1 MPSRTRGPRLGTK
14 LALLGSA
21 VLALPYFFYLQLVE
35 MERLLVQGQSHT
47 QLLTAEGIST
57 LFNGREDL
65 FRDLPVNPKDYDS
78 LHVHPIENPIRL
90 DGDVSDWGEVETRVQ
105 RFGTGEAGAQQDGS
119 FDLVLGD
126 QGGDL
131 YVHMR
136 IRDDAKV
143 YRDFRY
149 LRLDNA
155 DHVRLSFIRP
165 DGEDGRIA
173 VTLPAPAT
181 TQGDATVQPAPAPS
195 GKALGVTTAYWM
207 QEDWRFAETGA
218 PETQIKGSF
227 TAAADGIG
235 VELRMPL
242 ALLGSNRYFGLSFVD
257 VDDPASRAVR
267 DISQTLPV
275 AGKESF
281 NLVIYR
287 SPELVNIIEGLGYSG
302 ARIQVIDA
310 QQRVRADTGS
320 YRAAPPPD
328 LPLSLALGALHWFR
342 GLGSL
347 FTDTAEEAPGA
358 TAAQVID
365 AALGGDPITGRRTVD
380 GHVEVIMAAHPIISK
395 DATLGAVVVE
405 QNIEEILAFQREAFE
420 QVVLV
425 SLVSLLV
432 VFLALLAFAG
442 RLAWR
447 IRHLRREAAA
457 AIDEHGRLTKQ
468 SLDAERSAGDEIGDL
483 SRSVSNMLG
492 RLHQHTHFLEKMPRT
507 LRHEINNP
515 LNALATSIENLKNHV
530 HDDGDKYL
538 ASAKRGVLRIGA
550 IVQNLADA
558 VSLEESLAADDR
570 EVIDVGRL
578 IENYVANF
586 RATLKGREL
595 VFRGVNEPVYAAV
608 ADYRIEQM
616 LDKIIDNAVDFHHV
630 ASPIKVQLDV
640 ARGALRITVA
650 NRGPTLPKTEQN
662 QLFESMVSHRGPQ
675 SGMHFGLGLYVVRT
689 IAEHHGGSAR
699 AINLIDGSGV
709 AIMVQLPLASSK
721 PATEARSTE
730 AQGTQDAPAPRTLVQ
745 PADHATAPLAQA
757 N

>member
-1 MPSRTRGPRLGTK
+1 MPTRARGPRLGTK

-21 VLALPYFFYLQLVE
+21 MLAVPYFFYMQLAE
-35 MERLLVQGQSHT
+35 MERLLVQGQSHA

-65 FRDLPVNPKDYDS
+65 FRDLPVNPQDYDS

-90 DGDVSDWGEVETRVQ
+90 DGDVSDWGDVETRVQ
-105 RFGTGEAGAQQDGS
+105 RFGGSEAGTSGDGS

-126 QGGDL
+126 QEGDL
-131 YVHMR
+131 YVHLR
-136 IRDDAKV
+136 ILDDAKV
-143 YRDFRY
+143 YRDFGY

-155 DHVRLSFIRP
+155 DHIRLSFIRP
-165 DGEDGRIA
+165 NGEDGRVT
-173 VTLPAPAT
+173 VTLPEPAGAPA
-181 TQGDATVQPAPAPS
+181 GAAKAP
-195 GKALGVTTAYWM
+195 GVTTAYWM
-207 QEDWRFAETGA
+207 EDDWRFAETGA
-218 PETQIKGSF
+218 PETQIKGYF
-227 TAAADGIG
+227 TATPDGIE
-235 VELRMPL
+235 VELRMSL
-242 ALLGSNRYFGLSFVD
+242 DLLGSERYFGLSFVD
-257 VDDPASRAVR
+257 VDDPVSREVR
-267 DISQTLPV
+267 DIAQTLPV

-310 QQRVRADTGS
+310 EQRVRADTGS
-320 YRAAPPPD
+320 YGAAAAPTPD
-328 LPLSLALGALHWFR
+328 LTLAHNALNWFR
-342 GLGSL
+342 DARLLLAG
-347 FTDTAEEAPGA
+347 DAAEAPDA
-358 TAAQVID
+358 TAARLID
-365 AALGGDPITGRRTVD
+365 AALGGGPITARRVVD
-380 GHVEVIMAAHPIISK
+380 GGVEVIMAAHPIISK

-420 QVVLV
+420 QAALV
-425 SLVSLLV
+425 SLASLLA
-432 VFLALLAFAG
+432 VFIALLAFAG

-468 SLDAERSAGDEIGDL
+468 SLDAERGAGDEIGDL

-515 LNALATSIENLKNHV
+515 LNALATSIENLKDHV
-530 HDDGDKYL
+530 TSGGDKYL
-538 ASAKRGVLRIGA
+538 ESAKRGVLRIGA

-570 EVIDVGRL
+570 QVMDVGRL

-586 RATLKGREL
+586 SATHQGREL
-595 VFRGVNEPVYAAV
+595 VFRGVAGPVYAEV
-608 ADYRIEQM
+608 ADYRIEQL
-616 LDKIIDNAVDFHHV
+616 LDKIIDNALDFHHV
-630 ASPIKVQLDV
+630 TSPIKVQLDV
-640 ARGALRITVA
+640 ARDALRITVA
-650 NRGPTLPKTEQN
+650 NRGPTLPKTEQTR
-662 QLFESMVSHRGPQ
+662 LFESMVSHRGPR

-709 AIMVQLPLASSK
+709 AVMVRLPLAAE
-721 PATEARSTE
+721 PAHKAPVPEA
-730 AQGTQDAPAPRTLVQ
+730 
-745 PADHATAPLAQA
+745 ATPETPPLAHA